1 MIAVPMM
8 AATKVEYWL
17 LSMIPCDRPKRDAI
31 VPKVSPVDIRRVV
44 YIASLFGEPKS
55 FVTGKTPT
63 NLVAILTIRKKMNG
77 AGAAISAGI
86 ETKVPTRMK

>member
-1 MIAVPMM
+1 
-8 AATKVEYWL
+8 
-17 LSMIPCDRPKRDAI
+17 MIPCDRPNKDAI
-31 VPKVSPVDIRRVV
+31 VPKPSPVDIRRVV

-55 FVTGKTPT
+55 FIAGKTPT
-63 NLVAILTIRKKMNG
+63 NLVASLTIRKKVKA